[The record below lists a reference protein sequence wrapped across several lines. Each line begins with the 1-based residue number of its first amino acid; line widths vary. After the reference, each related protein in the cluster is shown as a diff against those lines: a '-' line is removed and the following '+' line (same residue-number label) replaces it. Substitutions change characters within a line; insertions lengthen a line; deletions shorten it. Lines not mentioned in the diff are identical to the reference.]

1 MRFREFSR
9 SARHRGNVIQ
19 NIGPYQVGAALALSG
34 RNYTVSD
41 GDDFNSA
48 LDIITPGRPLGK
60 YAPVRTYQLS
70 GTGQGSRAATG
81 GSITLK
87 VYDVDPWHTGF
98 NDANRGNAVASYADS
113 IVQAAGRLKLKARRA
128 TSAEKLT
135 YQDTANLPIQ
145 GAIIDSATALYM
157 TAPFYVECSMGRLQ
171 NNGVSLV
178 HGWHPTF
185 WILQGNILHSWNGRE
200 IDFEGNSTGF
210 YPANYA
216 WSNGSSTSTIGTKV
230 VEASNNGAQ
239 RKFGLEVAAD
249 GKIYFWLDG
258 TLYTSQ
264 TPTGVDVTRPFRF
277 IISNHVAD
285 FTEDP
290 YSQSDWDAAGDNGA
304 ILDVD
309 YVMVAR
315 GGGSN
320 YSPKLP
326 AIVQQVNFGQAF
338 SIVLPASVD
347 LWGVDVGTNEYVEG
361 VQMEVNEPS
370 GNINGGW
377 QVLPTGVSY
386 NSSTRTLSG
395 TISDK
400 SGQTIIN
407 RIVNVAGSTCRPHRI
422 VLQVGPHATVDR
434 IANITVGQP
443 YSFDLYAVCDCGAL
457 VTDAA
462 GQRAKTISVTGLPS
476 GLSYNDAT
484 GLITGTV
491 SSASAGRIS
500 VTITNSVGQ
509 STTVQ
514 MACVALAA
522 GSGVP
527 APALTGSPTL
537 VLSLDPDNTGTVTL
551 SGSQITGLAGT
562 DGTSLALTNG
572 GGTGPNRVLASSGRY
587 VADFLGSSS
596 QYLQAAS
603 ASIGGTQIVIFSSAG
618 AALSA
623 NTAIFCEDDQASTT
637 TINRQQILKLNPDTN
652 GGIVSRRASSTA
664 ASDGTSFK
672 GNDTNVHVAIG
683 VYGSG
688 SAPGTLYMDGPS
700 GFVNASS
707 VALPSTLTHT
717 TLGARRASNANSLFH
732 TGQVHRVLKYAG
744 TLTPQQIAQALDWA
758 NLFYGTKNA

>member
-1 MRFREFSR
+1 MKLRDYLR
-9 SARHRGNVIQ
+9 SARHRSGVAK
-19 NIGPYQVGAALALSG
+19 IGPYTVGAPLALSG

-48 LDIITPGRPLGK
+48 LDIITPAQPLGK

-70 GTGQGSRAATG
+70 GTGQGTRAATG
-81 GSITLK
+81 GSILLK

-135 YQDTANLPIQ
+135 YQDTSALPVQ
-145 GAIIDSATALYM
+145 GSIIDSATALYF

-171 NNGVSLV
+171 NNGSSLMN
-178 HGWHPTF
+178 GWHPTF
-185 WILQGNILHSWNGRE
+185 WILQGNILHSYSGRE
-200 IDFEGNSTGF
+200 IDWEGNSSGF

-216 WSNGSSTSTIGTKV
+216 WSGGSSTSTIGTKV

-239 RKFGLEVAAD
+239 RKFGLELAAD
-249 GKIYFWLDG
+249 GNLYFWLDG
-258 TLYTSQ
+258 TLYTTQ
-264 TPTGVDVTRPFRF
+264 TPTTIDLTRPFRF
-277 IISNHVAD
+277 IISNHAAD

-290 YSQSDWDAAGDNGA
+290 YNQTTWDTAGDNGA

-309 YVMVAR
+309 YVMAAR
-315 GGGSN
+315 GSGSS
-320 YSPKLP
+320 YTPKLP

-338 SIVLPASVD
+338 SFVLPAAVD
-347 LWGVDVGTNEYVEG
+347 LWGTDVSANEYIEG

-386 NSSTRTLSG
+386 NSSTRTISG
-395 TISDK
+395 TITDK
-400 SGQTIIN
+400 AGQTIIN
-407 RIVNVAGSTCRPHRI
+407 RVVNVAGSTCRPHRI
-422 VLQVGPHATVDR
+422 VLQVGPRATVDR
-434 IANITVGQP
+434 ITNITVGQA

-457 VTDAA
+457 VTNTS
-462 GQRAKTISVTGLPS
+462 GQRAKTISVTGLPA
-476 GLSYNDAT
+476 GLSYNDST

-491 SSASAGRIS
+491 SVASAGRIT

-509 STTVQ
+509 TATVQ
-514 MACVALAA
+514 MACVALTAGTGVAA
-522 GSGVP
+522 P
-527 APALTGSPTL
+527 TLTGSPAL
-537 VLSLDPDNTGTVTL
+537 AASWDPDNTSTVTL
-551 SGSQITGLAGT
+551 SSTQITNLAGADST
-562 DGTSLALTNG
+562 ALALANG

-623 NTAIFCEDDQASTT
+623 NTAIFCEDDQASGTT
-637 TINRQQILKLNPDTN
+637 ANRQQILKLAPDSN
-652 GGIVSRRASSTA
+652 GGIVSRRASSSA

-672 GNDTNVHVAIG
+672 GNNTAVHCAIG
-683 VYGSG
+683 TYATGTVG
-688 SAPGTLYMDGPS
+688 GTLYLDGPTA
-700 GFVNASS
+700 FVNASQ
-707 VALPSTLTHT
+707 VAQPSTLTHT
-717 TLGARRASNANSLFH
+717 TLGARRASSANSLFH
-732 TGQVHRVLKYAG
+732 TGQVHRVLKYSG
-744 TLTPQQIAQALDWA
+744 VLTAQQIAQVLDWA
-758 NLFYGTKNA
+758 NLYYGSANS